1 MGAQFATKVPRARKS
16 LWAHPMVILGN
27 VCQVDA
33 CFCPFGDS
41 VSLDGRKVHVCAERI
56 IGLEIILD
64 APDGPPR

>member
-1 MGAQFATKVPRARKS
+1 MGARFATKVPWAWKS
-16 LWAHPMVILGN
+16 LWAHPIVIQGN

-33 CFCPFGDS
+33 YFGPFGDS